1 MKTVF
6 LEMERLRNLHSG
18 LGQFCKNLG
27 QSLLKPADPDFRFF
41 FYVPASCEGLFGSDR
56 NYLIHSPVHKLFRPS
71 HDRFDCWHCLH
82 QDSSYLPSRG
92 QAKLALT
99 IHDLNFMAKYPQGLR
114 RKYRCEALQKKIDR
128 SAALV
133 FPSRF
138 TEKMVNGHFGL
149 NGKIT
154 RIIPYGNCLDRSETS
169 GPSVAPPS
177 GKFLFTIGAV
187 LPKKNFHVLVP
198 LIKKLKEYV
207 LVIAGDNATGYA
219 GKIED
224 DARYWGVDDR
234 ILLIGPIEDKEKFW
248 WYRHCEAFVFPSLT
262 EGFGLPVIEAMSLGK
277 PVFIST
283 LTSLPEVG
291 GTEAFYW
298 ESFDP
303 DAMAAVFETGMNEY
317 HRTAEKAR
325 SIAAW
330 ADTFSWENTARQYL
344 DLYTTIT
351 R

>member
-6 LEMERLRNLHSG
+6 LEMERLRNLNSG

-27 QSLLKPADPDFRFF
+27 QALVQLADPDFSFS
-41 FYVPASCEGLFGSDR
+41 FYLPASCRGLFGSDR
-56 NYLIHSPVHKLFRPS
+56 NYLVHSPVHKVLKACRE
-71 HDRFDCWHCLH
+71 RFDCWHCLH
-82 QDSSYLPSRG
+82 QDSPYLPSRG
-92 QAKLALT
+92 QAKLMLT
-99 IHDLNFMAKYPQGLR
+99 IHDMNFMAKYAGLR
-114 RKYRCEALQKKIDR
+114 RKLRCETLRKKIDR
-128 SAALV
+128 STALV

-138 TEKMVNGHFGL
+138 SEKMVNNHFSCS
-149 NGKIT
+149 GKIT
-154 RIIPYGNCLDRSETS
+154 RIIPYGNCLERSETR

-177 GKFLFTIGAV
+177 GRFLFTIGAV

-198 LIKKLKEYV
+198 FLKKLKGYS
-207 LVIAGDNATGYA
+207 LVIAGDDTTAYA

-224 DARYWGVDDR
+224 DAQYWGVDDR
-234 ILLIGPIEDKEKFW
+234 ILFTGPIDDSEKFW
-248 WYRHCEAFVFPSLT
+248 WYRHCEAFVFPSLS

-303 DAMAAVFETGMNEY
+303 DAMAAVFEAGMNEY
-317 HRTAEKAR
+317 HRSAAKAR

-330 ADTFSWENTARQYL
+330 AATFSWENTARRYL
-344 DLYTTIT
+344 DLYAVIT